1 MARKMGLCISAAYIA
16 RLVSKLSHMATKSI
30 RNVDLNLLVVF
41 DAVYAT
47 GNISHAARQL
57 SLTQPAVSNAIARL
71 RDHFNDQLFVRVGRG
86 VKPTIRSQQM
96 IEPVRDALRLIRT
109 QFDGD
114 RSIDLSTYKRQFRI
128 VVADPL
134 EPLLIPPM
142 LRTIDTQAPHISIE
156 TRPPAHT
163 RVIEDLMAGTLDLAC
178 YTFLTSVPGLVIVT
192 IMPCEHKIV
201 ARRNHPRIGKV
212 LDEETFMGL
221 GHVALIPELRIHA
234 NIDRDITTRAGSR
247 RIVYMV
253 NKVWS
258 VPAIVGGSDL
268 VSILPRRFAE
278 HVAPLFDL
286 EIHEP
291 PVSISEQEFHMMWHE
306 KSNDDPGHKW
316 LRESLLLAAGQDIGS
331 GARKPSSLKRDTA
344 PPQPRRARAGKA
356 T

>member
-1 MARKMGLCISAAYIA
+1 MAP
-16 RLVSKLSHMATKSI
+16 KSI

-57 SLTQPAVSNAIARL
+57 SLTQPAVSNAIGRL
-71 RDHFNDQLFVRVGRG
+71 REHFNDQLFVRVGRG

-96 IEPVRDALRLIRT
+96 IAPVRDALRLIRT

-134 EPLLIPPM
+134 EPFLIPPL
-142 LRTIDTQAPHISIE
+142 LRKLDEHAPHISIE

-178 YTFLTSVPGLVIVT
+178 YTFLTSVAGLEILPL
-192 IMPCEHKIV
+192 MPCEHKIV

-212 LDEETFMGL
+212 LDKETFMGL
-221 GHVALIPELRIHA
+221 GHVALIPELRMHA

-278 HVAPLFDL
+278 YVAPRFDL

-291 PVSISEQEFHMMWHE
+291 PTSISEQEFHLMWHE
-306 KSNDDPGHKW
+306 KNNDDPGHKW
-316 LRESLLLAAGQDIGS
+316 MRESLLLAAGQDAGLGTGRLRS
-331 GARKPSSLKRDTA
+331 ARRSSPQRKARKVS
-344 PPQPRRARAGKA
+344 A